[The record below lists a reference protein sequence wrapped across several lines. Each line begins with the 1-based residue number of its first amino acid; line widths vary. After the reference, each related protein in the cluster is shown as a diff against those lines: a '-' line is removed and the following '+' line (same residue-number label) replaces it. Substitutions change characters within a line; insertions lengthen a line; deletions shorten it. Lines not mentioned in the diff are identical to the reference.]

1 MFFTFL
7 WCCLCNPP
15 WVTGGLSDFKVLRR
29 FNPTFSLRSQV
40 YRWRRSVFFW
50 HFRATLGLACAQAAI
65 LCTQV
70 VGYSHNAG
78 IRPATPSTIPVS
90 SVSPPCVRNL
100 SLGLCLR
107 LQRMLSFLFLCPYAG
122 IRPAT
127 PLTIPVSSVSP
138 PCVRNLSLGLCLCLQ
153 RMLSFL
159 FLCPFRFHSLS

>member
-50 HFRATLGLACAQAAI
+50 HIRATLGLACAQAAI

-107 LQRMLSFLFLCPYAG
+107 LQRMLSFLFLCPFCSCDYVPLMF
-122 IRPAT
+122 RFAT
-127 PLTIPVSSVSP
+127 LR
-138 PCVRNLSLGLCLCLQ
+138 C
-153 RMLSFL
+153 LSFKAWSWR
-159 FLCPFRFHSLS
+159 CVTDRTHSNLA